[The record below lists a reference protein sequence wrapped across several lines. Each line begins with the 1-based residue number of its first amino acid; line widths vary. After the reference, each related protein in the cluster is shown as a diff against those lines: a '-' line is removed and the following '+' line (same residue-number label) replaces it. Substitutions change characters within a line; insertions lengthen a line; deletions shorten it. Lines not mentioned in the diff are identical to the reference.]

1 MCMQWYHYLRCDFF
15 NRYLNTIWRCDFN
28 SINIQKV
35 KNPLMWFLL
44 LEQYRLMSHSKL
56 WTLCVF
62 VCAGLYMYRSYLCI
76 WIYACVHLYS
86 VRVQL
91 MWIGDE
97 FLFRLV
103 LELRCHVCDCDY
115 LSLYPCVT
123 PSGSLDH
130 QCRRWNA
137 CATLVD
143 VKSKFNKPVCIMCRW
158 FHCWPLSLHHPILC
172 RPCNFPIMN
181 ITLKCIC
188 CVSLM
193 SLRLS
198 WSSP

>member
-35 KNPLMWFLL
+35 KNPLMWFRL

-123 PSGSLDH
+123 PSRSLDH

-143 VKSKFNKPVCIMCRW
+143 VKSKFNKPVCIICVADFTAGR
-158 FHCWPLSLHHPILC
+158 SVY
-172 RPCNFPIMN
+172 
-181 ITLKCIC
+181 ITLFSVAHAI
-188 CVSLM
+188 SL
-193 SLRLS
+193 L
-198 WSSP
+198 WT

>member
-1 MCMQWYHYLRCDFF
+1 MREDCCQPQKMTWRIREKCACSDIITSDVISLTDTWI
-15 NRYLNTIWRCDFN
+15 TIWHCDFN

-62 VCAGLYMYRSYLCI
+62 VCAGLYMYRSHLCI

-91 MWIGDE
+91 VWIGDE

-143 VKSKFNKPVCIMCRW
+143 VKSKFNKPVCIICVADFTAGRSVYTTL
-158 FHCWPLSLHHPILC
+158 LSVAHAI
-172 RPCNFPIMN
+172 
-181 ITLKCIC
+181 
-188 CVSLM
+188 SL
-193 SLRLS
+193 L
-198 WSSP
+198 WT